1 MKTTTRYLAAI
12 LLLAQINPASAA
24 LISRLSGA
32 AYYDD
37 ALDVTWLADANL
49 AASNTFGVSGIS
61 PGGSMTWDKA
71 NEWIAAMNNAGYQG
85 ASDWRLPTIVDTGSS
100 GCNWGYS
107 ETDCG
112 YNVQT
117 ATGATVFSE
126 MAHLFY
132 TTLGNT
138 ARYDTNGIWVNCP
151 AEPVYCLTN
160 PGPFTNLLPN
170 TYWSGDTYAVY
181 PSSAWTFGF
190 GGGGQGDRD
199 KSSTFVAMAV
209 RSGDIAATVPLPA
222 SLWIMGSALGV
233 LGLVRR
239 KPTAITA

>member
-49 AASNTFGVSGIS
+49 AASNTFGVSGIN
-61 PGGSMTWDKA
+61 PGGSMAWDKA

-138 ARYDTNGIWVNCP
+138 ARYDTN
-151 AEPVYCLTN
+151 

-170 TYWSGDTYAVY
+170 TYWSGNTYSVY
-181 PSSAWTFGF
+181 PTSAWTFGF

-199 KSSTFVAMAV
+199 KSSTFVAMAL
-209 RSGDIAATVPLPA
+209 RSGDIATVPLPA
-222 SLWIMGSALGV
+222 SLWIMGSALGL

-239 KPTAITA
+239 QPAAITA